1 MCGVNMDTV
10 VTLSTN
16 IDQKLKEALTDF
28 CKKRGLKIQHFVEKA
43 IIEQLED
50 EIDLEAYYKRKDEKS
65 ISFDKLANE

>member
-1 MCGVNMDTV
+1 MNTV

-16 IDQKLKEALTDF
+16 IDLKLKEALTDF

-50 EIDLEAYYKRKDEKS
+50 EIDLEAYYKRKDEEA
-65 ISFDKLANE
+65 ISFSKLANE